1 MGHSGNAPRTAQET
15 VIAYESEPH
24 LRDGTRTEQTGSVR
38 EVAGQPSRPSRNPLR
53 ELRAALA
60 RRWPLVFA
68 DPQGPLVGLLAVV
81 AWAAGLPLEWFRT
94 RSDAEVVA
102 DVLAMVG
109 REATV
114 REVHGWT
121 RRQMEMAA
129 EWAVSEH
136 ARRMNGGSAPP
147 IPSHVAR
154 LPLRDVGG
162 GCVWCADDPR
172 GCGVGRGAGCPA
184 VGIPPTCPCE
194 LCTEARSEAS
204 RAEERGAIP
213 PPPKVPTEPDAD
225 RALARELARVLPPS
239 PEKPHG
245 EAVYRALRLSGTPD
259 FLATW
264 IASYFRPAGT
274 GSRRASTGGT
284 SAASA
289 EPTPTLSTDPVI
301 PCRVGGRCATCARL
315 NGSELRE
322 CAVCGVDETLS
333 DTLSTVNVSARC
345 LCAECADEEARA
357 VIAAA
362 ERDPD
367 HARLV
372 NEARAASGRWVEL
385 LVSCGFLPDDSGP
398 IPTACV
404 VTRLANDLEQRRA
417 DRRDLGALLRLLG
430 PSDAVARSSNALA
443 RGETMEQAW
452 ATWSLDDR
460 QLLSDVLKLDVSTAS
475 WELVRGVL

>member
-1 MGHSGNAPRTAQET
+1 
-15 VIAYESEPH
+15 
-24 LRDGTRTEQTGSVR
+24 
-38 EVAGQPSRPSRNPLR
+38 
-53 ELRAALA
+53 
-60 RRWPLVFA
+60 
-68 DPQGPLVGLLAVV
+68 VV

-94 RSDAEVVA
+94 RSDAEAVVG
-102 DVLAMVG
+102 VLEIVG
-109 REATV
+109 RKATV
-114 REVHGWT
+114 REVHAWT

-136 ARRMNGGSAPP
+136 WRRQHGGSAPP

-154 LPLRDVGG
+154 LPEEGGPYDRPCGVCKAPQRDW
-162 GCVWCADDPR
+162 CVCGLPGACVLCADDPR

-184 VGIPPTCPCE
+184 VGIPPLCPCE
-194 LCTEARSEAS
+194 LCTEARADAA

-213 PPPKVPTEPDAD
+213 PPPKVPTEPTAC
-225 RALARELARVLPPS
+225 AI
-239 PEKPHG
+239 G
-245 EAVYRALRLSGTPD
+245 E
-259 FLATW
+259 
-264 IASYFRPAGT
+264 
-274 GSRRASTGGT
+274 
-284 SAASA
+284 
-289 EPTPTLSTDPVI
+289 
-301 PCRVGGRCATCARL
+301 RCATCARL
-315 NGSELRE
+315 NGSAPAPDEPWE

-372 NEARAASGRWVEL
+372 NEARATPGRWAEL
-385 LVSCGFLPDDSGP
+385 LVSCGFLDDDSGP
-398 IPTACV
+398 ISTACV
-404 VTRLANDLEQRRA
+404 VTRLATDLEQRRA
-417 DRRDLGALLRLLG
+417 DRRDLGALVRLLG